1 MKLRQEIIINFL
13 FLFLFIFNLGGII
26 VIENNHNLSLKKE
39 VDRGLSE
46 HLSIYSGVRII
57 LSATKNSTMM
67 YEKNENDI
75 LNSII
80 KGFLSNF
87 NDEDI
92 NIELLD
98 ENNNKIFSSTD
109 IKLPDKREEFQN
121 PLLDR
126 RQYII
131 RDVGGRTYLFIT
143 NLLNIDNQKIKFS
156 YIRDISE
163 IYQERKSQYL
173 FFLNVNVLIII
184 VLAMGIYIL
193 TNRIINPIN
202 NLINST
208 QSIAQ
213 GNFSGKIV
221 VNTND
226 EIGMLSQN
234 FNTMAEAVEEK
245 IKELEKNSEQK
256 QRFIYN
262 LTHELKTPL
271 TSIIGYADFLRSTKY
286 NEEVFLKGL
295 NNIFQ
300 EGKRLEALSSK
311 MMDLTLLKR
320 ENFKMKK
327 ENLQIIL
334 YEIKDFLKPRLEREN
349 IEFLISAE
357 ELEVLVER
365 DLIKNL
371 ILNLIDNAIKASN
384 RGSKIYLNGYKN
396 KDSKIVIEIK
406 DEGIGIEE
414 QELSKVFEPF
424 YMVDKSRTRS
434 VNGAG
439 LGLAICAE
447 IARIHE
453 AEIKIE
459 SKIGDGT
466 SIKVIFL

>member
-1 MKLRQEIIINFL
+1 MKLRQKIIINFL

-26 VIENNHNLSLKKE
+26 VIENSHNLGLKKE
-39 VDRGLSE
+39 IDRGLSE

-87 NDEDI
+87 NDQDI

-98 ENNNKIFSSTD
+98 ENNNKIFSSTN
-109 IKLPDKREEFQN
+109 IKLPDEREEFQN

-131 RDVGGRTYLFIT
+131 RDVGERTYLFIT
-143 NLLNIDNQKIKFS
+143 NLLNIDNKKIKFS

-163 IYQERKSQYL
+163 VYQERKIQYL
-173 FFLNVNVLIII
+173 FFLNVNVLITI
-184 VLAMGIYIL
+184 VLVVGIYIL
-193 TNRIINPIN
+193 SNRIINPIN
-202 NLINST
+202 NLISST
-208 QSIAQ
+208 QNIAQ
-213 GNFSGKIV
+213 GNFSKKIV

-245 IKELEKNSEQK
+245 IKELEKSFEQK

-311 MMDLTLLKR
+311 MMDLTLMKR

-334 YEIKDFLKPRLEREN
+334 CEIEDFLKPKLENEN
-349 IEFLISAE
+349 IELIISAE

-384 RGSKIYLNGYKN
+384 NGSKIHLNGYKD

-414 QELSKVFEPF
+414 KELSKVFEPF
-424 YMVDKSRTRS
+424 YMVDKSRSRS

-459 SKIGDGT
+459 SKIGRGT
-466 SIKVIFL
+466 SIKIIFL

>member
-1 MKLRQEIIINFL
+1 
-13 FLFLFIFNLGGII
+13 
-26 VIENNHNLSLKKE
+26 
-39 VDRGLSE
+39 
-46 HLSIYSGVRII
+46 
-57 LSATKNSTMM
+57 
-67 YEKNENDI
+67 
-75 LNSII
+75 
-80 KGFLSNF
+80 
-87 NDEDI
+87 
-92 NIELLD
+92 
-98 ENNNKIFSSTD
+98 
-109 IKLPDKREEFQN
+109 
-121 PLLDR
+121 
-126 RQYII
+126 
-131 RDVGGRTYLFIT
+131 
-143 NLLNIDNQKIKFS
+143 
-156 YIRDISE
+156 
-163 IYQERKSQYL
+163 
-173 FFLNVNVLIII
+173 
-184 VLAMGIYIL
+184 
-193 TNRIINPIN
+193 
-202 NLINST
+202 
-208 QSIAQ
+208 
-213 GNFSGKIV
+213 
-221 VNTND
+221 
-226 EIGMLSQN
+226 MLSQN
-234 FNTMAEAVEEK
+234 FNTMAEDVEEK
-245 IKELEKNSEQK
+245 IKELEKNFEQK

-320 ENFKMKK
+320 ENFKMKN

-334 YEIKDFLKPRLEREN
+334 CEIKDFLKPKLESEN
-349 IEFLISAE
+349 IKLIISAE

-384 RGSKIYLNGYKN
+384 SGSKIHLNGYKD

-414 QELSKVFEPF
+414 KELSKVFEPF
-424 YMVDKSRTRS
+424 YMVDKSTSRS

-459 SKIGDGT
+459 SKIGDET
-466 SIKVIFL
+466 SIKIIFL